1 MKYFGFVIAVAVA
14 VALVVW
20 AGRRRKRKF
29 SPEKGRRQI
38 ERAIGKTNEKK
49 GVYVFKDV
57 SLADREKVRKADYIL
72 VDAYGVFVVDAE
84 DCFGSI
90 YGNVNTLEW
99 TVVSPDGETK
109 RKFFNPV
116 RKNENFIRVLRVKL
130 PGGIPVTPVV
140 VFVGGRS
147 IDVAR
152 EHIYTNKGFARFLKG
167 RKRKALNR
175 ATVERIGA
183 ALNEALKKEEGL
195 LE

>member
-1 MKYFGFVIAVAVA
+1 MKYFGFVVAVV
-14 VALVVW
+14 VAIVLAVW
-20 AGRRRKRKF
+20 AGRRSKKRF

-38 ERAIGKTNEKK
+38 ERAMGKTNEKK
-49 GVYVFKDV
+49 GVYVFKNV
-57 SLADREKVRKADYIL
+57 SLGDRERVRKADYIL
-72 VDAYGVFVVDAE
+72 VDAYGVFVVDVE

-116 RKNENFIRVLRVKL
+116 RKNENFIRVLRTKL
-130 PGGIPVTPVV
+130 PGGVPITPVV

-152 EHIYTNKGFARFLKG
+152 EDIYTNKGFVRFLKR

-175 ATVERIGA
+175 AAIERIGSVLDKA
-183 ALNEALKKEEGL
+183 SRSEEGL
-195 LE
+195 FE